1 MPDQIRRA
9 NAKAAASKYAPKPD
23 GSAITYGLIAVSVLA
38 VALIFYGVFYS
49 VDMLSQPVALFL
61 AASSRRSS
69 PAWACASGWTA
80 SSRRLRRPSTHRA
93 QPGDPTPAGA

>member
-61 AASSRRSS
+61 AVIASFITGVGVRLWMKRR
-69 PAWACASGWTA
+69 
-80 SSRRLRRPSTHRA
+80 HRA
-93 QPGDPTPAGA
+93 AYEAEYALRQPGDPNAG